1 MSTNDVPSGQ
11 IEVSHPPAP
20 APAPFRA
27 PVTVSAY
34 PAGGANQPP
43 SNDPMHS
50 LLRVVSKRRKWIIA
64 AIVLCEAMALFV
76 TLMMRPTYQ
85 ATATIELNKQ
95 GSGIDLGLGDALSS
109 TFGGGNESLLTD
121 LQTETAILEGDS
133 LALAVIQQLKLESEA
148 PFASKAPA
156 EGKAKAE
163 EGLPLEQAPIRR
175 TRLLAIFRGHLR
187 VVPERGTRLIQVSF
201 QSHDQ
206 NQAAQVANQLVEAY
220 KSNYR
225 QTHYDATTETSGWLT
240 TQLTDLKTNVEEA
253 EKKLTDFEKANGIL
267 SFNTAAPAGG
277 FGKEPTGGAGGY
289 GSAEIHSPI
298 IQKLD
303 DLNQELTQ
311 AEANRIGKEAIY
323 RLTQTGN
330 ADVVIGIQN
339 DSLAQQSQSMVLTQG
354 GGLSNLQMLR
364 SQQGQLKV
372 QLAEASTSYGS
383 NNRHL
388 KDIEVQIKSFDDQI
402 SQELQL
408 ITKRAFADF
417 QLAQR
422 TEDEIRHEFEKQ
434 QTAASKLND
443 VAIQFAVLSDEA
455 MSHKLLYEDL
465 YTKLQEA
472 NISAGIK
479 ATNITVVSPART
491 ESEPIR
497 PKPVMYLGLGFLAGI
512 FLGLAVA
519 YTVDSFDRTVSTP
532 EEIEELTGRPVIGI
546 IPDLMKSGKSYGAYI
561 RRTLTKGPEDEPTG
575 NLQVWMLGHPDSVAA
590 EAFRSLRTSIMLS
603 RAGGGAKTLLITSC
617 VPGEGKTTLTSNLAA
632 AFAQHNKRVLIVE
645 ADMRRPRMMHVME
658 VPSEVGLSN
667 VLTATAT
674 IEEAIVRGTQLPT
687 LDILPAG
694 PQPPN
699 PSELL
704 GSTAFS
710 DLLRKLR
717 ARYDLVLLDSP
728 PALLVADPVSIASQV
743 DAVVWVS
750 RAGVVTRPY
759 LGRVA
764 GMISRNE
771 MPVIGFVLNG
781 VTRDE
786 SGYGYG
792 YGYGSYYSDRG
803 KGDKKNSNGA

>member
-1 MSTNDVPSGQ
+1 MSTYPT
-11 IEVSHPPAP
+11 PPGRSETLPAISTAPGRMAP
-20 APAPFRA
+20 A
-27 PVTVSAY
+27 
-34 PAGGANQPP
+34 QPP
-43 SNDPMHS
+43 VGAGNQNPGGDALHG
-50 LLRVVSKRRKWIIA
+50 LLRVITKRRWWIVA
-64 AIVLCEAMALFV
+64 CIVVCEALALFV
-76 TLMMRPTYQ
+76 TVVMKPTYQ
-85 ATATIELNKQ
+85 STATIELNKQ
-95 GSGIDLGLGDALSS
+95 GSGMDLGLGDDISS
-109 TFGGGNESLLTD
+109 SLGGGSESLLTD

-133 LALAVIQQLKLESEA
+133 LALAVIQQLKLESQP
-148 PFASKAPA
+148 PFAFKPK
-156 EGKAKAE
+156 EGGPLDPEAN
-163 EGLPLEQAPIRR
+163 LPLEQAPNRR
-175 TRLLAIFRGHLR
+175 TRLLTIFRSHLR

-206 NQAAQVANQLVEAY
+206 NQAAQIANQLVEAY

-225 QTHYDATTETSGWLT
+225 QTHYEATTETSGWLT
-240 TQLTDLKTNVEEA
+240 TQLTDLKTNVEDA
-253 EKKLTDFEKANGIL
+253 EKKLTEFEKANGIL
-267 SFNTAAPAGG
+267 SFNMATPAGG
-277 FGKEPTGGAGGY
+277 LGKDGVGANGNY
-289 GSAEIHSPI
+289 TSAEIHSPI

-303 DLNQELTQ
+303 ALNQELTQ
-311 AEANRIGKEAIY
+311 SEANRIGKEAIY
-323 RLTQTGN
+323 RLTQSGN
-330 ADVVIGIQN
+330 ADVILGIQN
-339 DSLAQQSQSMVLTQG
+339 ESLATSSPSLVLTQG
-354 GGLSNLQMLR
+354 GGLSNLQVLR

-372 QLAEASTSYGS
+372 ELAEASTSFGS

-388 KDIEVQIKSFDDQI
+388 KDIEVQIRSLDDQI

-417 QLAQR
+417 ELARQ
-422 TEDEIRHEFEKQ
+422 TEDEMHKRFEEQ

-491 ESEPIR
+491 ESLPIR
-497 PKPVMYLGLGFLAGI
+497 PKPTTYLGLGFLIGV
-512 FLGLAVA
+512 FLGLAAA
-519 YTVDSFDRTVSTP
+519 YTVDSFDRTVSSP
-532 EEIEELTGRPVIGI
+532 EEIEEITGRPVIGI
-546 IPDLMKSGKSYGAYI
+546 IPDLRKSGKSYGAYI
-561 RRTLTKGPEDEPTG
+561 RRTIAKVPEEGTTS
-575 NLQVWMLGHPDSVAA
+575 NLQVWMLGHPDSAAA

-603 RAGGGAKTLLITSC
+603 RAGGGARTLLITSC

-632 AFAQHNKRVLIVE
+632 AFAQHNKRVIIVE

-658 VPSEVGLSN
+658 VSSEIGLSN

-674 IEEAIVRGTQLPT
+674 SEEAIVHSVQLPT

-704 GSTAFS
+704 GSSAFV
-710 DLLRKLR
+710 DLLNKLR
-717 ARYDLVLLDSP
+717 GMYDLVLLDSP
-728 PALLVADPVSIASQV
+728 PALLVADPVSIASLV
-743 DAVVWVS
+743 DVVVWVS

-759 LGRVA
+759 LNRVA
-764 GMISRNE
+764 GMIARNE

-781 VTRDE
+781 VSRDE

-792 YGYGSYYSDRG
+792 YGYGSYYSDKARVE
-803 KGDKKNSNGA
+803 KKNGNGA

>member
-1 MSTNDVPSGQ
+1 M
-11 IEVSHPPAP
+11 
-20 APAPFRA
+20 
-27 PVTVSAY
+27 
-34 PAGGANQPP
+34 
-43 SNDPMHS
+43 
-50 LLRVVSKRRKWIIA
+50 RVISKRRKWIIGCIA
-64 AIVLCEAMALFV
+64 LCELMALAITMV
-76 TLMMRPTYQ
+76 MKPTYQ
-85 ATATIELNKQ
+85 STATIELNKQ
-95 GSGIDLGLGDALSS
+95 GSSMDLGLGDALSS
-109 TFGGGNESLLTD
+109 TFGGGTESLLTD

-133 LALAVIQQLKLESEA
+133 LALAVIEQLNLEKQS
-148 PFASKAPA
+148 PFAAPPA
-156 EGKAKAE
+156 KDGKGKEEEGK
-163 EGLPLEQAPIRR
+163 PLEDAPLRR
-175 TRLLAIFRGHLR
+175 SRLLAIFRGHLR

-253 EKKLTDFEKANGIL
+253 EKKLTEFEKANQIL
-267 SFNTAAPAGG
+267 SFNMATPSSG
-277 FGKEPTGGAGGY
+277 FGKDSKGSVGY
-289 GSAEIHSPI
+289 SSAEIHSPI

-303 DLNQELTQ
+303 ELNQELTQ
-311 AEANRIGKEAIY
+311 AEATRIGKEAIY

-330 ADVVIGIQN
+330 ADVVLGIQN
-339 DSLAQQSQSMVLTQG
+339 ESLAQQGASLVLTQG
-354 GGLSNLQMLR
+354 GGLSNLQVLR
-364 SQQGQLKV
+364 TQQNQLRLD
-372 QLAEASTSYGS
+372 LAQEATTLGP

-388 KDIEVQIKSFDDQI
+388 KDIQIEIQTLDGQI
-402 SQELQL
+402 AQELQL
-408 ITKRAFADF
+408 ITKRAYADF
-417 QLAQR
+417 QVAQQ
-422 TEDEIRHEFEKQ
+422 TEDEIRKQFEKQ
-434 QTAASKLND
+434 QEAASKLND

-455 MSHKLLYEDL
+455 NSHKLLYEDL

-491 ESEPIR
+491 EAAPIR
-497 PKPVMYLGLGFLAGI
+497 PQPVSYLGMGI
-512 FLGLAVA
+512 MIGVFFGLVVA
-519 YTVDSFDRTVSTP
+519 YAVDTLDRTVSTA

-546 IPDLMKSGKSYGAYI
+546 IPDLMKAGRSYGSYI
-561 RRTLTKGPEDEPTG
+561 RKTLAKATNEETKGS
-575 NLQVWMLGHPDSVAA
+575 LQVWMLAHPDSVAA

-603 RAGGGAKTLLITSC
+603 RAGGAAKTILITSC
-617 VPGEGKTTLTSNLAA
+617 VPGEGKTTITSNLAA
-632 AFAQHNKRVLIVE
+632 AFAQHNKRVIIVE

-674 IEEAIVRGTQLPT
+674 IEQAIVHGVQLPS

-704 GSTAFS
+704 GSAAFAE
-710 DLLRKLR
+710 LLSKLR
-717 ARYDLVLLDSP
+717 EEYDLVLLDSP
-728 PALLVADPVSIASQV
+728 PALLVADPVSIAALT

-759 LGRVA
+759 LNRVS
-764 GMISRNE
+764 GMIARNE

-781 VTRDE
+781 VSGNE
-786 SGYGYG
+786 SDYG
-792 YGYGSYYSDRG
+792 YGYGSYYSDRE
-803 KGDKKNSNGA
+803 KGEKKNGQSA

>member
-1 MSTNDVPSGQ
+1 MGAGNQNPSGDAL
-11 IEVSHPPAP
+11 H
-20 APAPFRA
+20 
-27 PVTVSAY
+27 
-34 PAGGANQPP
+34 GL
-43 SNDPMHS
+43 M
-50 LLRVVSKRRKWIIA
+50 RVASKRRKWIIGSIA
-64 AIVLCEAMALFV
+64 LCELMALAV
-76 TLMMRPTYQ
+76 TLIMRPTYQ

-95 GSGIDLGLGDALSS
+95 GSGMDLGLGDELSS
-109 TFGGGNESLLTD
+109 TFGGGADSLLTD

-133 LALAVIQQLKLESEA
+133 LALAVIQQLRLESEP

-156 EGKAKAE
+156 VGKEKAE

-206 NQAAQVANQLVEAY
+206 NQSAQVANQLVEAY

-225 QTHYDATTETSGWLT
+225 QTHYDATTETSSWLT

-267 SFNTAAPAGG
+267 SFNMAAPTGG
-277 FGKEPTGGAGGY
+277 FGKEPTGGGGGY
-289 GSAEIHSPI
+289 NSAEIHSPI

-303 DLNQELTQ
+303 ELNQELTQ

-330 ADVVIGIQN
+330 ADVILGLQS
-339 DSLAQQSQSMVLTQG
+339 DSLAMQSQSLVLTQG
-354 GGLSNLQMLR
+354 GGLSNLQVLR
-364 SQQGQLKV
+364 SQQAQLRV
-372 QLAEASTSYGS
+372 QLAEAATSYGA

-402 SQELQL
+402 GQELQL

-417 QLAQR
+417 QLAKQ
-422 TEDEIRHEFEKQ
+422 TEDEIRRQFEQ
-434 QTAASKLND
+434 QQAAASKLND

-497 PKPVMYLGLGFLAGI
+497 PKPVSYLGIGFLIGI
-512 FLGLAVA
+512 FFGLAAA

-532 EEIEELTGRPVIGI
+532 EEIEEITGKPVIGI
-546 IPDLMKSGKSYGAYI
+546 IPDLMKSGRSYGAYI
-561 RRTLTKGPEDEPTG
+561 RKTLSKSSEEEPAGTF
-575 NLQVWMLGHPDSVAA
+575 QVWMLAHPDSVAA

-603 RAGGGAKTLLITSC
+603 RAGGGAKTILITSC

-645 ADMRRPRMMHVME
+645 ADMRRPRMIHVLE

-674 IEEAIVRGTQLPT
+674 CEEAIVHSVQLPT

-704 GSTAFS
+704 GSAAFA
-710 DLLRKLR
+710 DLMKKLR
-717 ARYDLVLLDSP
+717 DQYDIVLLDSP
-728 PALLVADPVSIASQV
+728 PALLVADPVSIASLA

-750 RAGVVTRPY
+750 RAGVVTRPH
-759 LGRVA
+759 LSRVA
-764 GMISRNE
+764 GLIARNE
-771 MPVIGFVLNG
+771 IPVIGFVLNG
-781 VTRDE
+781 VTGDE

-792 YGYGSYYSDRG
+792 YGSYYG
-803 KGDKKNSNGA
+803 KKGDKKNAHGA

>member
-1 MSTNDVPSGQ
+1 V
-11 IEVSHPPAP
+11 
-20 APAPFRA
+20 A
-27 PVTVSAY
+27 PVAGVS
-34 PAGGANQPP
+34 Q
-43 SNDPMHS
+43 SNPNSDALHS
-50 LLRVVSKRRKWIIA
+50 LMRVISKRRKWIIS

-85 ATATIELNKQ
+85 ATAVIELNKQ
-95 GSGIDLGLGDALSS
+95 GSGMDLGLGEALSS

-133 LALAVIQQLKLESEA
+133 LALAVIQQLNLESKP
-148 PFASKAPA
+148 PFAAPPPT
-156 EGKAKAE
+156 EGPGKAE
-163 EGLPLEQAPIRR
+163 VGLPLEQAPIRR

-267 SFNTAAPAGG
+267 SFNMASSSGQ
-277 FGKEPTGGAGGY
+277 FGKESISGGGY
-289 GSAEIHSPI
+289 GTPEIHSPI

-303 DLNQELTQ
+303 ELNQELTQ

-330 ADVVIGIQN
+330 ADVVLGLQSDTIA
-339 DSLAQQSQSMVLTQG
+339 LQSQSMVLTQG
-354 GGLSNLQMLR
+354 GGLSNLQVLR
-364 SQQGQLKV
+364 SQQSQLRV
-372 QLAEASTSYGS
+372 QLAEAATTLGP

-402 SQELQL
+402 GQELQL
-408 ITKRAFADF
+408 ITKRAMADY
-417 QLAQR
+417 QLAKQ
-422 TEDEIRHEFEKQ
+422 TEDEIRHQFEQ
-434 QTAASKLND
+434 QQAAASKLND

-491 ESEPIR
+491 QSVPIR
-497 PKPVMYLGLGFLAGI
+497 PQPVSYLGIGFLIGV
-512 FLGLAVA
+512 FLGLAAA
-519 YTVDSFDRTVSTP
+519 YTVDSLDRTVSTP
-532 EEIEELTGRPVIGI
+532 EEIEEITGRPVIGI
-546 IPDLMKSGKSYGAYI
+546 IPDLMKSGRSYGAYI
-561 RRTLTKGPEDEPTG
+561 RRTLSKTPEETPG
-575 NLQVWMLGHPDSVAA
+575 NTLQVWMLAHPDSVAA

-603 RAGGGAKTLLITSC
+603 RAGGGAKTILITSC

-632 AFAQHNKRVLIVE
+632 AFAQHNKKVIIVE
-645 ADMRRPRMMHVME
+645 ADMRRPRMVHVME

-674 IEEAIVRGTQLPT
+674 CEEAIVHGVQLPT

-704 GSTAFS
+704 GSAAFEE
-710 DLLRKLR
+710 LLEKLR
-717 ARYDLVLLDSP
+717 GQYDLVLLDSP
-728 PALLVADPVSIASQV
+728 PALLVADPVSIANLA

-764 GMISRNE
+764 GMITRNE

-781 VTRDE
+781 VTNDE

-792 YGYGSYYSDRG
+792 YGSYYAD
-803 KGDKKNSNGA
+803 KGDNKKNSHGA

>member
-1 MSTNDVPSGQ
+1 MSAHEAPHARIEVPTVPAAGAGQQAPSGD
-11 IEVSHPPAP
+11 AL
-20 APAPFRA
+20 
-27 PVTVSAY
+27 
-34 PAGGANQPP
+34 
-43 SNDPMHS
+43 HS
-50 LLRVVSKRRKWIIA
+50 LMRVVSKRRKWIIGA
-64 AIVLCEAMALFV
+64 VAICELMALGV
-76 TLMMRPTYQ
+76 TLMMKPTYQ

-95 GSGIDLGLGDALSS
+95 GSGMDLGLGDALSS
-109 TFGGGNESLLTD
+109 TFGGGAESLLTD

-133 LALAVIQQLKLESEA
+133 LALAVIQQLKLA
-148 PFASKAPA
+148 TVPPFASKADAIGP
-156 EGKAKAE
+156 EKAE
-163 EGLPLEQAPIRR
+163 AGLPLEQAPITR
-175 TRLLAIFRGHLR
+175 TRLLTVFRGHLR

-206 NQAAQVANQLVEAY
+206 NQAAQVANELVEAY

-267 SFNTAAPAGG
+267 SFNMATPSAT
-277 FGKEPTGGAGGY
+277 FGKEPTGGGG
-289 GSAEIHSPI
+289 GFNGAEIHSPI

-303 DLNQELTQ
+303 EVNQELTQ

-330 ADVVIGIQN
+330 ADVIMGLQG
-339 DSLAQQSQSMVLTQG
+339 DTLAQQSQSMVLTQG
-354 GGLSNLQMLR
+354 GGLSNLQLLR

-372 QLAEASTSYGS
+372 QLAEAATSYGV

-388 KDIEVQIKSFDDQI
+388 KDFEVQIKSLDEQI

-408 ITKRAFADF
+408 ITKRAFADY
-417 QLAQR
+417 QLSKQ
-422 TEDEIRHEFEKQ
+422 TEDEIRRQFEQ
-434 QTAASKLND
+434 QQAAASKLND

-497 PKPVMYLGLGFLAGI
+497 PKPVMYLGLGLLIGI
-512 FLGLAVA
+512 FLGLAAA
-519 YTVDSFDRTVSTP
+519 YTVDSLDRTVSTP
-532 EEIEELTGRPVIGI
+532 EEIEEITGKPVIGI
-546 IPDLMKSGKSYGAYI
+546 IPDLMRSGRSYGAYI
-561 RRTLTKGPEDEPTG
+561 RRTLSNTEAEDSSGT
-575 NLQVWMLGHPDSVAA
+575 LQVWMLAHPDSVAA

-603 RAGGGAKTLLITSC
+603 RAGGGAKTILITSC

-632 AFAQHNKRVLIVE
+632 AFAQHNKKVIIVE

-658 VPSEVGLSN
+658 VSSVVGLSN

-674 IEEAIVRGTQLPT
+674 CEEAIVHGVQLPT

-694 PQPPN
+694 QQPPN

-704 GSTAFS
+704 GSAAFAE
-710 DLLRKLR
+710 LLKKLR
-717 ARYDLVLLDSP
+717 DQYDLVLLDSP
-728 PALLVADPVSIASQV
+728 PALLVADPVSIASLA

-759 LGRVA
+759 LSRVA
-764 GMISRNE
+764 GLIARSE

-781 VTRDE
+781 VHGDD
-786 SGYGYG
+786 SGYG
-792 YGYGSYYSDRG
+792 YGYGSYYADRD
-803 KGDKKNSNGA
+803 KGDKKNARGA

>member
-1 MSTNDVPSGQ
+1 M
-11 IEVSHPPAP
+11 
-20 APAPFRA
+20 
-27 PVTVSAY
+27 
-34 PAGGANQPP
+34 
-43 SNDPMHS
+43 
-50 LLRVVSKRRKWIIA
+50 RVVGKRRKWIIGS
-64 AIVLCEAMALFV
+64 IILCELLALAV
-76 TLMMRPTYQ
+76 TLLMRPTYQ

-95 GSGIDLGLGDALSS
+95 GSGIDLGLGDELGS

-121 LQTETAILEGDS
+121 LQTETAILQGDS
-133 LALAVIQQLKLESEA
+133 LALAVIEQLNLASAPPFEAKGGAIEKEKSEA
-148 PFASKAPA
+148 A
-156 EGKAKAE
+156 
-163 EGLPLEQAPIRR
+163 LPLEQAPIRR
-175 TRLLAIFRGHLR
+175 TRLLQIFHTHLR
-187 VVPERGTRLIQVSF
+187 VIPERGTRLIQVSF
-201 QSHDQ
+201 DSHDQ
-206 NQAAQVANQLVEAY
+206 NQAAQVSNQLVEAY

-267 SFNTAAPAGG
+267 SFNMAAPTGT
-277 FGKEPTGGAGGY
+277 FGKNSKGGSAGY
-289 GSAEIHSPI
+289 NSAEIHSPI

-303 DLNQELTQ
+303 ELNQELTQ
-311 AEANRIGKEAIY
+311 AEASRIGKEAIY

-330 ADVVIGIQN
+330 ADVILGLQSDN
-339 DSLAQQSQSMVLTQG
+339 LALQSQSMVLTEG
-354 GGLSNLQMLR
+354 GGLSNLQVLR
-364 SQQGQLKV
+364 SQQSQLRV
-372 QLAEASTSYGS
+372 QLAQASTTFGE

-388 KDIEVQIKSFDDQI
+388 KDLEVQIRSFDDQI

-417 QLAQR
+417 QLAKQ
-422 TEDEIRHEFEKQ
+422 TEDEIRRRFEEQ
-434 QTAASKLND
+434 QEAASKLND

-497 PKPVMYLGLGFLAGI
+497 PKPTTYLSLGILIGI
-512 FLGLAVA
+512 FLGLAAA
-519 YTVDSFDRTVSTP
+519 YTVDSLDRTVNTP
-532 EEIEELTGRPVIGI
+532 EEVEEITGRPVIGV
-546 IPDLMKSGKSYGAYI
+546 IPNLMKSGRSYGSYF
-561 RRTLTKGPEDEPTG
+561 RKTVPKTPEEDTSST
-575 NLQVWMLGHPDSVAA
+575 LQVWMLAHPDSVAA

-632 AFAQHNKRVLIVE
+632 AFAQHNKKVIIVE
-645 ADMRRPRMMHVME
+645 ADMRRPRMTHVME
-658 VPSEVGLSN
+658 VPSVVGLSN

-674 IEEAIVRGTQLPT
+674 CEEAIVRGVQLPS

-710 DLLRKLR
+710 DLLKKLR
-717 ARYDLVLLDSP
+717 SQYDIVLLDSP
-728 PALLVADPVSIASQV
+728 PALLVADPVSIASLA
-743 DAVVWVS
+743 DAVVWVC
-750 RAGVVTRPY
+750 RAAVVTRPY
-759 LGRVA
+759 LNRAA
-764 GMISRNE
+764 GLIDRNE
-771 MPVIGFVLNG
+771 MPVIGFVVNG
-781 VTRDE
+781 VT
-786 SGYGYG
+786 SGEAG
-792 YGYGSYYSDRG
+792 YGYGSYYMDKDRDEK
-803 KGDKKNSNGA
+803 KGPNGA